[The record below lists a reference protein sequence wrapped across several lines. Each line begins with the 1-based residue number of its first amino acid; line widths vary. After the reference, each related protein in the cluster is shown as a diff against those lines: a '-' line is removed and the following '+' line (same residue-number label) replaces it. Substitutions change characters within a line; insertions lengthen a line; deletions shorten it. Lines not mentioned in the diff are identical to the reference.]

1 MKRTIAVMLIMAMG
15 VFAASADAKTISI
28 NFSVGASDDLAPAD
42 IAGVVPAANW
52 NNVNGMLSGAVMN
65 DSTGAATTVTLDNYG
80 FSINTDN
87 PPTGGTAP
95 NQAMM
100 NSGLLQG
107 VLGGSGTYTGQ
118 VMLQNLAAE
127 MALGY
132 DVYLYVGDSSWGH
145 MAGATAD
152 VYESNTA
159 ADFTAAP
166 GGPVLANVTQT
177 IGFTGAANGTAFGG
191 AYVAGSN
198 YVKFAGKSAA
208 LAVYQVWATSAGGGA
223 SWSGSML
230 NGMQIVGEEPP
241 PDPGIPEPAGLGLVG
256 LALLAVRKRRS

>member
-1 MKRTIAVMLIMAMG
+1 MKKLIAVMLIVAVGM
-15 VFAASADAKTISI
+15 FAASADAKTISI
-28 NFSVGASDDLAPAD
+28 NFDTGGANVLAPAD

-52 NNVNGMLSGAVMN
+52 NNVTAMVSGQVLV
-65 DSTGAATTVTLDNYG
+65 DSTGAATTATLDSYS
-80 FSINTDN
+80 FSLNTAN
-87 PPTGGTAP
+87 ASTGGTAP

-100 NSGLLQG
+100 NEGLLQG

-145 MAGATAD
+145 MAGATAN

-159 ADFTAAP
+159 ADFTGVQ

-177 IGFTGAANGTAFGG
+177 IGFTGAANGTVFNGTYSAGG
-191 AYVAGSN
+191 N
-198 YVKFAGKSAA
+198 YVQFTGKSAA

-223 SWSGSML
+223 SWSGAML
-230 NGMQIVGEEPP
+230 HGMQIVGEEPP
-241 PDPGIPEPAGLGLVG
+241 PEPGVPEPAGLGLVG